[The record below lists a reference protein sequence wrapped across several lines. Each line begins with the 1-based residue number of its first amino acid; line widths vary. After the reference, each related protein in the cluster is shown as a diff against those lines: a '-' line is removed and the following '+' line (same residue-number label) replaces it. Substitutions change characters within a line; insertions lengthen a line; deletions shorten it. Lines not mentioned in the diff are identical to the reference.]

1 MSQEIMGFGGK
12 QWHQMD
18 HMQTICTSLQTDT
31 TPTLQ
36 STEINA
42 YELHM
47 LYATDATVTLV
58 YT

>member
-1 MSQEIMGFGGK
+1 MGFGGK

-18 HMQTICTSLQTDT
+18 HIQTICTSLQTDT

-58 YT
+58 YA